1 MLHIINTWQA
11 SSSAQPV
18 QRQTQP
24 TSFDTYVVEVLNSMT
39 ARSSTIDQDV
49 VRKCLGLSSSYL
61 ITDTTTNPTEGM
73 NSWCVGLRR
82 IVDVLVALHAR
93 GELELETINA
103 ASRACSEC
111 WTAAGNWVGL
121 GGARECVQKV
131 AVKLKAL
138 LDENGSTYKGETV
151 YVP

>member
-1 MLHIINTWQA
+1 MILQVINIWQA
-11 SSSAQPV
+11 SSSTQPE
-18 QRQTQP
+18 RQTQP
-24 TSFDTYVVEVLNSMT
+24 TSFKTYVVEVLNSMT

-73 NSWCVGLRR
+73 NSWCAGLSQ
-82 IVDVLVALHAR
+82 IVDVLSALHSR

-111 WTAAGNWVGL
+111 WTVAGNWRGL
-121 GGARECVQKV
+121 EAGRECVRKV
-131 AVKLKAL
+131 AR
-138 LDENGSTYKGETV
+138 TYKGEAV